1 MSQRTTAVTD
11 PAGRSKEAVNEI
23 FGDALPE
30 TRFDERDNSS
40 RDEEIEKDRWLN
52 DNVPPHH

>member
-1 MSQRTTAVTD
+1 MTD